1 MKDRFLSLLPLL
13 ALLPLLSLWGCI
25 TTGGG
30 SARTDFYQDYAQKK
44 ISYTQAVVAM
54 DVFVP
59 HHEEGLVNDSKSY
72 RVDVTFNRELLDRS
86 LQRLL
91 AGLTARGYR
100 IGGDASFLSVGLSKQ
115 DGPYRVAATPDD
127 MGVTREVLPLVK
139 PPFYLG
145 QSLAL
150 DSDRAKTLEILYW
163 EIPTYLRSAKEQGK
177 PAELAPLLGTGRL
190 GELLALASF
199 RGADNYVAPARGGG
213 RSSSRGDAPAIAPW
227 LELDLLLVEMQ
238 SQQVVWAAHE
248 RANPAR
254 IDAETA
260 LALMDKAL
268 KALP

>member
-1 MKDRFLSLLPLL
+1 MKDQFL
-13 ALLPLLSLWGCI
+13 ALLPLLVLFSLPPLWGCV

-30 SARTDFYQDYAQKK
+30 SARIDLYRDYALNKG
-44 ISYTQAVVAM
+44 SYTQAVVAM

-59 HHEEGLVNDSKSY
+59 HHEEGLVNDSTSY
-72 RVDVTFNRELLDRS
+72 RVDVTFNRDLLDRS

-100 IGGDASFLSVGLSKQ
+100 IGGDSSFNSVGLAKR
-115 DGPYRVAATPDD
+115 DGPYRVAAIPDD

-150 DSDRAKTLEILYW
+150 DSDRAKTLEILYV
-163 EIPTYLRSAKEQGK
+163 EIPTYLRTAKEQGK
-177 PAELAPLLGTGRL
+177 PVELAPLLGTGRL
-190 GELLALASF
+190 GELLVLASF
-199 RGADNYVAPARGGG
+199 RGADNYVAPARGGS
-213 RSSSRGDAPAIAPW
+213 RSSSRGDEPAIVPW

-248 RANPAR
+248 RATPGR
-254 IDAETA
+254 VDVQTA
-260 LALMDKAL
+260 LTLMDKAL